1 MNVTE
6 QQIDEMLL
14 GPWSDDLRDAIELL
28 HHDAVAWQGPEIGES
43 GPWAVE
49 VSHEVRK
56 RSNLVCVNPLGPIAE
71 RQTAYVE
78 KTIRIVR
85 AQSSCSE
92 KQETTK

>member
-6 QQIDEMLL
+6 QQIDQMLP

-28 HHDAVAWQGPEIGES
+28 HRDAVVWQGPDIGEP

-49 VSHEVRK
+49 VSYEIRK

-71 RQTAYVE
+71 WQTTYVE

-92 KQETTK
+92 KQETTE